1 MIQFY
6 NEKIKGS
13 EFKMKKFIST
23 IFFCL
28 IAMCSMISVGAYAK
42 TASCTLKTT
51 DRVDATTAWVGL
63 AKKATAT
70 TKNNSSSSCRITSSI
85 WAAYGG
91 LVATKE
97 QTITVNPGRTE
108 SHDDTQNVSS
118 TFRLDIYPATWGKAS
133 GSGTIKI

>member
-23 IFFCL
+23 IFVCL
-28 IAMCSMISVGAYAK
+28 IAMCSMISVGAYAT
-42 TASCTLKTT
+42 TASCTLKTN

-63 AKKATAT
+63 AKKASAST
-70 TKNNSSSSCRITSSI
+70 TNNSSSSCRIVSNI

-97 QTITVNPGRTE
+97 KTVTVNPGRTE
-108 SHDDTQNVSS
+108 PHYDTQDFSS
-118 TFRLDIYPATWGKAS
+118 TFRLDIYPEEWGKAS
-133 GSGTIKI
+133 GRGTKR

>member
-1 MIQFY
+1 
-6 NEKIKGS
+6 
-13 EFKMKKFIST
+13 MKKFIST
-23 IFFCL
+23 IFVCL

-42 TASCTLKTT
+42 SASCTLKTS

-70 TKNNSSSSCRITSSI
+70 TKNNSSSSCRIVSNI

-91 LVATKE
+91 LVASKE
-97 QTITVNPGRTE
+97 DSITVDPGKTS
-108 SHDDTQNVSS
+108 SHNDSQTYSS
-118 TFRLDIYPATWGKAS
+118 TFRLDIYPKEWGKAS